1 MNSKLEEKTLWAC
14 HNKEI
19 VLPLYVELTMK
30 GESKVAKPIKE
41 TPILFGEDA
50 RKFEARMK
58 EKNVERHRNKSNQIE
73 TLQSRNERFQR
84 LISMILTEEIFQE
97 TYIVRRLKM
106 KESVKSFDC
115 GDTDLNDFILNESL
129 LYRKALLAVSY
140 VVEDKKDNNRVAA
153 YFSLANDRISLT
165 DFKDKTEFNHFRKH
179 RFVK

>member
-1 MNSKLEEKTLWAC
+1 
-14 HNKEI
+14 
-19 VLPLYVELTMK
+19 
-30 GESKVAKPIKE
+30 
-41 TPILFGEDA
+41 
-50 RKFEARMK
+50 
-58 EKNVERHRNKSNQIE
+58 
-73 TLQSRNERFQR
+73 
-84 LISMILTEEIFQE
+84 
-97 TYIVRRLKM
+97 M

-179 RFVK
+179 RFVNEK

>member
-1 MNSKLEEKTLWAC
+1 
-14 HNKEI
+14 
-19 VLPLYVELTMK
+19 
-30 GESKVAKPIKE
+30 
-41 TPILFGEDA
+41 
-50 RKFEARMK
+50 
-58 EKNVERHRNKSNQIE
+58 
-73 TLQSRNERFQR
+73 
-84 LISMILTEEIFQE
+84 MILTEEIFQE

-165 DFKDKTEFNHFRKH
+165 DFKDKTDRKS
-179 RFVK
+179 VV

>member
-1 MNSKLEEKTLWAC
+1 
-14 HNKEI
+14 
-19 VLPLYVELTMK
+19 
-30 GESKVAKPIKE
+30 
-41 TPILFGEDA
+41 
-50 RKFEARMK
+50 
-58 EKNVERHRNKSNQIE
+58 
-73 TLQSRNERFQR
+73 
-84 LISMILTEEIFQE
+84 MILTEEIFQE

-165 DFKDKTEFNHFRKH
+165 CLLYTSPSPRDA
-179 RFVK
+179 